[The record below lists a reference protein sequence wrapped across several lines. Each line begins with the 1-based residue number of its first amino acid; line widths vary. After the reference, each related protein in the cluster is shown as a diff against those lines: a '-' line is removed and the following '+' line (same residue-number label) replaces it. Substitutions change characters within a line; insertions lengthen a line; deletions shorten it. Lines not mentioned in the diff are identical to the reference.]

1 MVAKFVAEEGL
12 LKGMTLP
19 LEGATEWVLGRD
31 PDESQIILEDP
42 SVSRK
47 HLALRV
53 SPQGILAENLSETNP
68 ILINDE
74 EVSEPQ
80 LLKSGDSIKI
90 GDGYYRYFSEEG
102 AEGEAAADLSPESLH
117 ADDDEERDTI
127 FEEVEEGE
135 EPTNEIDIDLSD
147 SSPWLM
153 KVVSGPNNGAQ
164 FSMYPDTSYVIG
176 SDPAN
181 CDIVFHD
188 VSVSRQH
195 ARLTVGKDNSLSIE
209 DLGSSNGTYI
219 ESEKIEARQS
229 FSPNTLISVGTTS
242 LIIYDRQG
250 ERSTIVSP
258 LLPEIVKI
266 LQQEEPAEEEVR
278 DGQEAQQE
286 EEVAI
291 KTEERPKQ
299 TVGSFFF
306 LAMITGIFLIVG
318 IATLFLFQ
326 AEEITEPQFNEKQVL
341 KETITQYPSVEWQY
355 NPSTGRLLLV
365 GHVIT
370 SVDRN
375 QLIYTVNALP
385 FVKEVDNNVIVDE
398 LIWQEHNQVLA
409 KNPEWR
415 GVTITAP
422 SPGKFVIS
430 GYIQTRGQA
439 DNLSDYLGQNF
450 PYLDLLEQRIIVEE
464 DILNRV
470 TVLLKDAGF
479 NAVDI
484 NISNGS
490 VVLTGDIPYGEK
502 EEMQKIVGTVRQ
514 ITGVRDVR
522 SYVTELPPADTMVDL
537 TGQYRVTGSLTQ
549 PNGETSVVINGRIL
563 SEGDSLDGRA
573 IKSIK
578 NGVIMLE
585 SGGIKYRIDYNQ

>member
-1 MVAKFVAEEGL
+1 MAAKFVAEEGL

-19 LEGATEWVLGRD
+19 LEGAAEWVLGRD

-47 HLALRV
+47 HLALRS
-53 SPQGILAENLSETNP
+53 SPEGIIAENLSDTNP
-68 ILINDE
+68 VLVNDE
-74 EVSEPQ
+74 EIAEPQ
-80 LLKSGDSIKI
+80 LLKSGDSVKI
-90 GDGYYRYFSEEG
+90 GDGYYRFFSEK
-102 AEGEAAADLSPESLH
+102 AEEDEAAPEEKEKT
-117 ADDDEERDTI
+117 DEDEEDRDTI
-127 FEEVEEGE
+127 FEEADEDEE
-135 EPTNEIDIDLSD
+135 TQDEIDIDLSD

-176 SDPAN
+176 SDPAS

-195 ARLTVGKDNSLSIE
+195 ARLTVGKDNSLNIE

-219 ESEKIEARQS
+219 ESEKIQGRQS

-266 LQQEEPAEEEVR
+266 LQQEEPAEEAAPEEKEPPKEK
-278 DGQEAQQE
+278 EAVKKAE
-286 EEVAI
+286 EP
-291 KTEERPKQ
+291 PKQ
-299 TVGSFFF
+299 SVGSFFF

-326 AEEITEPQFNEKQVL
+326 AEEIAEPEFNEKQVL
-341 KETITQYPSVEWQY
+341 EEIIAQYPSVRWQF

-370 SVDRN
+370 TVDRN
-375 QLIYTVNALP
+375 QLLYTVNALP

-439 DNLSDYLGQNF
+439 DALTDYLGQNF

-479 NAVDI
+479 NAVDV
-484 NISNGS
+484 NISNGA

-502 EEMQKIVGTVRQ
+502 EEMQSIVASIRK

-522 SYVTELPPADTMVDL
+522 SYVTELPPAETMVDL

-549 PNGETSVVINGRIL
+549 PDGETSVVINGRIL

-578 NGVIMLE
+578 NGIIMLE